1 MAYYYDIAISYKSE
15 MAKTVE
21 KIYDYLVKD
30 GWNVFYAPARQQ
42 EILSEKIHQKLYN
55 VYKNESCLKV
65 LLISASYLEGEW
77 TSLEKRI
84 ALESTKKDRTRLLIV
99 NYIERDL
106 LPEELRALVCLDG
119 RKMRED
125 EIACLITERLN
136 MFYNKDK
143 EESRQKEQKR
153 EKEQPCK
160 IINHGI
166 IAGDNAYFGKIE
178 F

>member
-1 MAYYYDIAISYKSE
+1 MAYYVDIAISYKSE
-15 MAKTVE
+15 MEKTAKRI
-21 KIYDYLVKD
+21 KDYLVKD
-30 GWNVFYAPARQQ
+30 GWNVFYAPASQQ
-42 EILSEKIHQKLYN
+42 EVLSENIHQKLYS

-84 ALESTKKDRTRLLIV
+84 SLESTKEDRKRLLIV

-136 MFYNKDK
+136 MIYNKDK
-143 EESRQKEQKR
+143 EEGRQKEQKR
-153 EKEQPCK
+153 EKEQTCT

-166 IAGDNAYFGKIE
+166 IAGDNAHFGKIE